1 MAEEEKGILQQV
13 ASAVNEVGDFLGDLL
28 KRDELEA
35 PNNDLSTRM
44 VGNTKVVVR
53 GAVRDKNGKLTGG
66 TILGPAGSEEK
77 TGKSIATKTGRPQGN
92 LLGFKRGGSIKTKKK
107 KLKNFKG
114 TF

>member
-77 TGKSIATKTGRPQGN
+77 TGESIASQI
-92 LLGFKRGGSIKTKKK
+92 GFKRGGSIKTKKK

>member
-1 MAEEEKGILQQV
+1 MAEEEKGILQQF

-28 KRDELEA
+28 KRDEIEGS
-35 PNNDLSTRM
+35 NNDLSTRM

-66 TILGPAGSEEK
+66 TIIGRAGTPEDNS
-77 TGKSIATKTGRPQGN
+77 TSISTKIGRPQGN
-92 LLGFKRGGSIKTKKK
+92 LRKLNNGGSIK
-107 KLKNFKG
+107 LRNFKG